1 MRKFTAATLVGLVA
15 VTGCTVMDFGSADRT
30 GSISGG
36 LVDTPSSS
44 SNQKIVVSVTG
55 ASLGSLLS
63 ARVKEKLN
71 QRDRENVDSAADRS
85 FREGKRVEWSNPKSG
100 RRGFVQPGR
109 IYKATSGTLCRDF
122 TNTILHR
129 GREDVVTGKACQ
141 NEDGTWQIVN

>member
-1 MRKFTAATLVGLVA
+1 MRKLAAATLVVLVA
-15 VTGCTVMDFGSADRT
+15 VTGCTVMDFGSSDQT

-36 LVDTPSSS
+36 LVNTPSSA

-85 FREGKRVEWSNPKSG
+85 FRKGERVEWSNQKTG
-100 RRGFVQPGR
+100 RRGYVQPGR
-109 IYKATSGTLCRDF
+109 IYKATSGNLCRDF
-122 TNTILHR
+122 TNTILYKD
-129 GREDVVTGKACQ
+129 REDVVNGTACQ
-141 NEDGTWQIVN
+141 NEDGTWQIVS